1 MDRMSP
7 KIPDVPHL
15 PPIPISTPQNL
26 GLSPKQREAFPPF
39 KEWLSAMQRSL
50 SIQYTNSRHRHR
62 DDPYILRSIKIT
74 SCELL
79 ADIPHQRPSFLK
91 LAASVYNRGEFRF
104 PEEVSLY
111 HPSLRVAIL
120 VMLIPD
126 DVPQSSA
133 QDSQTGIM
141 DEERYVAL
149 TGDAAFTLHTSIFD
163 PEITDKELVCLS
175 DMAAMPVTESHR
187 EKLPPGVY
195 LSPNETNERIS
206 IYMLER
212 RVPRETL
219 EEWINF
225 WTAPPEETPLRIV
238 KMKDLWRE
246 GAHDAKC
253 LAAAALWEGLRREG
267 KL

>member
-1 MDRMSP
+1 
-7 KIPDVPHL
+7 
-15 PPIPISTPQNL
+15 
-26 GLSPKQREAFPPF
+26 
-39 KEWLSAMQRSL
+39 MQRSL

-62 DDPYILRSIKIT
+62 DDPSILRSIKIT

-91 LAASVYNRGEFRF
+91 LAASVYNRDEFRF
-104 PEEVSLY
+104 PESVSLY

-126 DVPQSSA
+126 DVPQSSV
-133 QDSQTGIM
+133 QGSQTGIM

-149 TGDAAFTLHTSIFD
+149 TVQRCLPAGSLSFAQLPAGEIEDGCFQGDAAFTLHTSIFD
-163 PEITDKELVCLS
+163 PEITEKELVCLS

-187 EKLPPGVY
+187 ESGKLPPGVY